1 VTRLAQLELR
11 DIRKTFG
18 QTVALANLS
27 LDVAAGELFC
37 LLGPSGCGKT
47 TLLGVVGGLVSP
59 DRGSVRL
66 GSADITALPMQRRNI
81 GIVFQSYALFP
92 HLTVEENI
100 AFGLHV
106 RRMNRTD
113 TAQRVLGLLQLTRLQ
128 GKGERYPKQLSGGEQ
143 QRVAVARALAIEPSL
158 LLLDEPFSN
167 LDAKLRDE
175 LRWELRRVQREAE
188 VTTILVTHD
197 QDEAFALGDRIGLM
211 RAGTVEQLGSPEE
224 LYARPTSEFTA
235 RFIGESNVLT
245 GALTPGTEPPALN
258 WRGHLIPLPGH
269 PSNAIQAS
277 LMIRPERMRLQVDPP
292 DCDPSLPG
300 TIQEVTYRGLG
311 WMYLVRCAGSPI
323 LVFEPAPRTHPY
335 AAGDNVHVTW
345 RVAESLLLPASESA
359 A

>member
-113 TAQRVLGLLQLTRLQ
+113 TAQRVLGLFTTTC
-128 GKGERYPKQLSGGEQ
+128 
-143 QRVAVARALAIEPSL
+143 
-158 LLLDEPFSN
+158 PF
-167 LDAKLRDE
+167 
-175 LRWELRRVQREAE
+175 
-188 VTTILVTHD
+188 
-197 QDEAFALGDRIGLM
+197 
-211 RAGTVEQLGSPEE
+211 
-224 LYARPTSEFTA
+224 
-235 RFIGESNVLT
+235 
-245 GALTPGTEPPALN
+245 
-258 WRGHLIPLPGH
+258 
-269 PSNAIQAS
+269 
-277 LMIRPERMRLQVDPP
+277 
-292 DCDPSLPG
+292 
-300 TIQEVTYRGLG
+300 
-311 WMYLVRCAGSPI
+311 
-323 LVFEPAPRTHPY
+323 
-335 AAGDNVHVTW
+335 
-345 RVAESLLLPASESA
+345 
-359 A
+359 